1 MNIYDNNKQ
10 LLNVMGGDSYNLATD
25 YEVRK
30 AILDLLGGDSSNCNS
45 IYEVDKQILNIYL
58 EGGGGTGGDI
68 TLSPITIDE
77 NGVYNA
83 GFGKGYSRVTVEVPT
98 NPLSDITITKNGVY
112 VPENGGYGE
121 VTVNVVGDTDF
132 IELRNSLTSY
142 SNSTIE
148 EIPAYTFSGCG
159 NLTTVDLPECKTV
172 GDKSFYE
179 CYTLSSYNLPKVER
193 IGYDS
198 FYGCR
203 SLTTVDLPECNMI
216 LDYAFYNS
224 GDIATLNLPKVEY
237 VGNQCFSL
245 NPLAT
250 LDLPECKEIGYGVF
264 EYCHN
269 LATLNLPK
277 VEKLNEGVFRE
288 IAITTLSLPECKEMG
303 WDVFCRCPNL
313 TTVDLPKC
321 YNLSNGNDFI
331 DCPNLTTV
339 NAPVCTN
346 IGGETFARCSS
357 FTSLDL
363 RDTYYCQLQDISA
376 FNDTP
381 FMNGEGTIYVH
392 ASALPLFQNDT
403 NWAILAD
410 RFVGVGDASKP
421 ILTFSD
427 GKLFGYTTSVS
438 GDVKGV
444 FGLGDLTTIELPECD
459 TVCNNVFEDID
470 TLLTVDL
477 PKCKSIGEWAFWD
490 CDSITTLNLPKCET
504 INTSAFEGN
513 KITTLDLPECKYIG
527 QNAFQY
533 SGNLTTVNL
542 PKCEK
547 LENNAF
553 GNCANIRTLYIG
565 TELDVVCNA
574 DAWPYITWEIE
585 TIYVPA
591 NLVEE
596 YKNSNYWNSLA
607 EKIVG
612 I

>member
-25 YEVRK
+25 FEVRK

-68 TLSPITIDE
+68 TLSPITIGE

-83 GFGKGYSRVTVEVPT
+83 GFGKGYSRVTVEVPLT
-98 NPLSDITITKNGVY
+98 ELNVTDNGIYSRERGGYNEVRVNVPKTPLTAITINSNGTY
-112 VPENGGYGE
+112 IPEEGGYNE
-121 VTVNVVGDTDF
+121 VVVNVAGGGSGESSDF

-179 CYTLSSYNLPKVER
+179 CYILSSYNLPKVEYV
-193 IGYDS
+193 GVEC
-198 FYGCR
+198 FCGCR
-203 SLTTVDLPECNMI
+203 SLTTVDLPEC
-216 LDYAFYNS
+216 
-224 GDIATLNLPKVEY
+224 
-237 VGNQCFSL
+237 
-245 NPLAT
+245 
-250 LDLPECKEIGYGVF
+250 KEIGYGAF
-264 EYCHN
+264 ECCHN

-277 VEKLNEGVFRE
+277 VEKLYEGVFRE

-321 YNLSNGNDFI
+321 INLYDGNAFI

-363 RDTYYCQLQDISA
+363 SNTYYCQLQDISA

-403 NWAILAD
+403 NWAMLAD
-410 RFVGVGDASKP
+410 RFVGVGDESKP

-427 GKLFGYTTSVS
+427 GTLFGYTTSVS

-459 TVCNNVFEDID
+459 TVGNNVFEDID

-477 PKCKSIGEWAFWD
+477 PKCKSIGEWAFWG
-490 CDSITTLNLPKCET
+490 CDSITTLNLPMCET
-504 INTSAFEGN
+504 IQTSAFEGN

-527 QNAFQY
+527 RSAFQY
-533 SGNLTTVNL
+533 SGNLTTINL

-553 GNCANIRTLYIG
+553 GECPNIRTLYIG

-574 DAWPYITWEIE
+574 DAWPNIHVIE

-596 YKNSNYWNSLA
+596 YKNSNYWNNFVDI
-607 EKIVG
+607 IVG